1 MSDGT
6 ATFSLAGSGATALA
20 AATTVD
26 LDATGAMTMN
36 SSAGTISI
44 ANDNVDQNVNL
55 ATGGTRTLAIGI
67 NDGTDVTTITSVSY
81 THLTLPTKA

>member
-1 MSDGT
+1 MATDIVSMSDGT

-55 ATGGTRTLAIGI
+55 ATGGTRTLAI
-67 NDGTDVTTITSVSY
+67 
-81 THLTLPTKA
+81 